1 MNIIVIGGGKVGYYL
16 AKTLLEHGH
25 KPIIIERDKDICKN
39 VADNLDIPIIYGD
52 GSTTNAL
59 ENADISSADT
69 LIAVT
74 GKDEDNLI
82 ACQLAKRKYGIKK
95 TVARVNNPKNK
106 DIMKQLGVDIPVSGT
121 DNIARAI
128 EHEVDTAKI
137 KQLMALD
144 GGDVTL
150 SEAILPDDFKYDGK
164 RLVEIKIPEDS
175 IIVSITR
182 GENFIIP
189 RGNTQIMSGDKIV
202 VICKTESLHNFSK
215 MLGL

>member
-1 MNIIVIGGGKVGYYL
+1 MNIIVVGGGKVGYYL
-16 AKTLLEHGH
+16 AKTLIEHGH
-25 KPIIIERDKDICKN
+25 KPIIIERDKDICKS

-52 GSTTNAL
+52 GSTTEAL
-59 ENADISSADT
+59 ENADISTADA

-82 ACQLAKRKYGIKK
+82 ACQLAKRKYNIAK

-106 DIMKQLGVDIPVSGT
+106 DIMKRLGVDIPVSGT
-121 DNIARAI
+121 DNIARSI
-128 EHEVDTAKI
+128 EHEVDTSKI

-144 GGDVTL
+144 GGDVSL
-150 SEAILPDDFKYDGK
+150 SEVVLPDDFKYDGK

-182 GENFIIP
+182 DENFIIP

-215 MLGL
+215 SLGL